1 MKEIEEIETG
11 NVTRYC
17 KPGDLQDGIVKS
29 HAFKKRTE
37 RNEKYLS
44 VYLLEFFQKAT
55 ELENVLEVKAY
66 MEAKNY
72 NLNPNGCFAVIN
84 IQQSKQYILEEISSQ
99 IYYREEK
106 LPHCGIF
113 HDADDLLISKLLA
126 ECVQNNYL
134 IKDIT
139 D

>member
-1 MKEIEEIETG
+1 MKEIENG

-17 KPGDLQDGIVKS
+17 KPSDLKDGIVKFD
-29 HAFKKRTE
+29 AFLKR

-44 VYLLEFFQKAT
+44 VYLLEFFQKET

-66 MEAKNY
+66 MAKNY
-72 NLNPNGCFAVIN
+72 NLKPNGCFAVIN
-84 IQQSKQYILEEISSQ
+84 IQKSKQYILEEISSQ

-126 ECVQNNYL
+126 ECVQNNYI
-134 IKDIT
+134 IKNIT
-139 D
+139 DSTNE

>member
-99 IYYREEK
+99 IYYREET

>member
-1 MKEIEEIETG
+1 MKEIENG
-11 NVTRYC
+11 NVSRYC
-17 KPGDLQDGIVKS
+17 RPIDLEDGIVKS
-29 HAFKKRTE
+29 HAFAKR
-37 RNEKYLS
+37 EKDTFLS
-44 VYLLEFFQKAT
+44 VHLLEFFQKET

-66 MEAKNY
+66 MKNY
-72 NLNPNGCFAVIN
+72 NFKRNGSFAVIN
-84 IQQSKQYILEEISSQ
+84 IQKSKQYILEEISSQ
-99 IYYREEK
+99 IYYREET

-113 HDADDLLISKLLA
+113 HDADDLLISRLLA